1 MMFTRRDIELGEKAR
16 SVVEN
21 EVYTEAFDTIRNRY
35 IESLI
40 NTAEDDVQRRERA
53 YTAIRML
60 DEVQSHLVSV
70 MDKGKLA
77 KQFLDKLNRK

>member
-1 MMFTRRDIELGEKAR
+1 MIFNKRDIELGDKAR

-40 NTAEDDVQRRERA
+40 NTAEDDVQKRERA

-60 DEVQSHLVSV
+60 DEVQSHLLSV

>member
-1 MMFTRRDIELGEKAR
+1 MIFTRRDIELGDRAR

-21 EVYTEAFDTIRNRY
+21 ETYKDAFVTVRNRY

-40 NTAEDDVQRRERA
+40 NTAEDDTATREKA
-53 YTAIRML
+53 YMAVRML
-60 DEVQSHLVSV
+60 EEVESHLVSV

-77 KQFLDKLNRK
+77 KQHLDKLNRR

>member
-1 MMFTRRDIELGEKAR
+1 MIFTRRDIELGEKAR

-40 NTAEDDVQRRERA
+40 NTAEDDVQKRERA

-60 DEVQSHLVSV
+60 DEVQSHLLSV

>member
-1 MMFTRRDIELGEKAR
+1 MIFTRRDIELGEKAR

-77 KQFLDKLNRK
+77 KQYLDKLNRK

>member
-1 MMFTRRDIELGEKAR
+1 MFTRRDIELSEKAR

-77 KQFLDKLNRK
+77 KQYLDKLNRK

>member
-1 MMFTRRDIELGEKAR
+1 MIFTRRDIELGEKAR

>member
-1 MMFTRRDIELGEKAR
+1 MIFTRRDIELGEKAR

-21 EVYTEAFDTIRNRY
+21 ETYKDAFVTVRNRY

-40 NTAEDDVQRRERA
+40 NTAEEDTAVREKA
-53 YTAIRML
+53 YMAIRML
-60 DEVQSHLVSV
+60 DEVESHLTSV

-77 KQFLDKLNRK
+77 KQHLDKLNRR

>member
-1 MMFTRRDIELGEKAR
+1 MIFTKRDIELGDKAR

-21 EVYTEAFDTIRNRY
+21 EVYRDAFVTIRNRY

-60 DEVQSHLVSV
+60 EEVESHLLSM

>member
-1 MMFTRRDIELGEKAR
+1 MIFTKRDIELGDKAR

-21 EVYTEAFDTIRNRY
+21 EVYREAFVTIRNRY
-35 IESLI
+35 IDALI
-40 NTAEDDVQRRERA
+40 NTAEDDAQRRERA

-60 DEVQSHLVSV
+60 EEVESHLLSM

-77 KQFLDKLNRK
+77 KQFLDKLNRR

>member
-1 MMFTRRDIELGEKAR
+1 MIFTRRDIELGEKAR

-21 EVYTEAFDTIRNRY
+21 EVYREAFDTIRNRY
-35 IESLI
+35 IDALI

-60 DEVQSHLVSV
+60 EEVESHLLSM

-77 KQFLDKLNRK
+77 KQFLDKLNRR

>member
-1 MMFTRRDIELGEKAR
+1 MMFTRRDIELSEKAR

-77 KQFLDKLNRK
+77 KQYLDKLNRK